1 LFAALLPALPFPPS
15 TGQKTSHD
23 FLISAISL
31 NFASLFKNTRKK
43 TKDKMANHQSSKK
56 RIRQEAKR
64 RLHNRYYKKTTRSAI
79 GSLREL
85 TDKSEAEQFL
95 PKVTSMIDR
104 LAKRGTWHD
113 NKAANLKRKLARY
126 VNSL

>member
-1 LFAALLPALPFPPS
+1 
-15 TGQKTSHD
+15 
-23 FLISAISL
+23 
-31 NFASLFKNTRKK
+31 
-43 TKDKMANHQSSKK
+43 MANHQSSKK